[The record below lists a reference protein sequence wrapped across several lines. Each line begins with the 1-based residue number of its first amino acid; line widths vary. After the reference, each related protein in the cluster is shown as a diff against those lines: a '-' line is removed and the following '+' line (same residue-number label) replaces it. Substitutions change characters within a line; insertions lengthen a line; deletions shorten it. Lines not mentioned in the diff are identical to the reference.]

1 MTFFLILFLI
11 PNLIFSVGLQ
21 ALLVGPNAIQPD
33 EEGVLDLSS
42 RRLKTIKGI
51 DRLVDR
57 RVKAINLDDNEISDL
72 SPLENMELELI
83 SLATNKIKDA
93 RPLLKMRGLKRVLI
107 EGNLLSYESIKAFMM
122 DPRQLLKLG
131 ELDIKVDDS
140 EVIGLVEFF
149 KPSID
154 LRKELR
160 EKKSECV
167 ICHTEDDPANPLF
180 FTICFHIFHTDCLN
194 KWMKKAATCPVCR
207 NQIRRDLAQ

>member
-93 RPLLKMRGLKRVLI
+93 RPLLKMRVLKRVLI

-167 ICHTEDDPANPLF
+167 
-180 FTICFHIFHTDCLN
+180 
-194 KWMKKAATCPVCR
+194 
-207 NQIRRDLAQ
+207 